1 VVPSRT
7 VFKEDVKQTK
17 RMNPSVCIVTPGYL
31 SSTPRVVKE
40 ADALEEAGMDV
51 RVVHTW
57 GGLEHKRRHDR
68 SLLPDKNWSADTVRW
83 SPDRLA
89 EWGTYARYT
98 LQHRLAQWMPTDT
111 WPATR
116 IAEQVQ
122 HRVYPAL
129 ARRVAEEPADLYIGH
144 YPAGLAAAA
153 RGADRHD
160 AQLGYDAEDFHV
172 GQQPDNQSR
181 IERTDFIER
190 RYLDRCAHVTA
201 ASEGIAA
208 ALADRYDIDPPL
220 VVHNMF
226 PWAERETL
234 DGETKDRDGEA
245 LSVYWFSQAVGLNRG
260 LQDAIRAIGLLDG
273 PVQLHLR
280 GALSEEVERTLMS
293 MAEENDVDE
302 QLHFHPQVPPDEL
315 LSRTAEH
322 DVGLTLEHGKTP
334 NRALCVTNKLFHYPL
349 AGLAVAAT
357 DVPGQRRMLEDHAAF
372 GGLYEPGNPEGL
384 ASVLR
389 RWRNCEALEEAKSRA
404 LETARTKW
412 NWERESQKLVDQVI
426 RVLDSERSA
435 SLEGS
440 KGLG

>member
-1 VVPSRT
+1 MDPSI
-7 VFKEDVKQTK
+7 
-17 RMNPSVCIVTPGYL
+17 CIVTPGYL

-40 ADALEEAGMDV
+40 ADALQEAGMDV
-51 RVVHTW
+51 RMVHTW
-57 GGLEHKRRHDR
+57 GGLMRKRQHDR
-68 SLLPDKNWSADTVRW
+68 ALLRDKDWTVDTVRW

-89 EWGTYARYT
+89 EWGTYVRYT
-98 LQHRLAQWMPTDT
+98 VQQRLAQWMPTET
-111 WPATR
+111 WATTR

-129 ARRVAEEPADLYIGH
+129 AGRVAEKTADLYIGH

-172 GQQPDNQSR
+172 GQQPENQSR

-208 ALADRYDIDPPL
+208 ALTDRYDIDRPC
-220 VVHNMF
+220 VIHNMF

-234 DGETKDRDGEA
+234 DGETKDREGEA
-245 LSVYWFSQAVGLNRG
+245 LSVYWFSQTVGLNRG
-260 LQDAIRAIGLLDG
+260 LQDALRAIGLLDV
-273 PVQLHLR
+273 PVQLHIR
-280 GALSEEVERTLMS
+280 GTLYDEVERELRS
-293 MAEENDVDE
+293 IAEDSSVAE
-302 QLHFHPQVPPDEL
+302 QVYFHPQVPPDEL

-357 DVPGQRRMLEDHAAF
+357 DVPGQRRLLEEHPTF
-372 GGLYEPGNPEGL
+372 SGLYEPGDVEGL
-384 ASVLR
+384 ADVLR
-389 RWRNCEALEEAKSRA
+389 RWTDREALEEAKSSA
-404 LETARTKW
+404 LEMARSRW
-412 NWERESQKLVDQVI
+412 NWEREKEELVDQV
-426 RVLDSERSA
+426 SEVI
-435 SLEGS
+435 GT
-440 KGLG
+440 G